1 MAAVQS
7 CPGGQMIL
15 PFRLFPQKHLED
27 VGNVVDCTSKSVS
40 SSLFIST
47 YIVAESVDEAQIFH
61 TN

>member
-27 VGNVVDCTSKSVS
+27 VGNVVDCTNKSVS

-47 YIVAESVDEAQIFH
+47 YIDSESVDEAQIFH

>member
-15 PFRLFPQKHLED
+15 PFRLFPQKHPED
-27 VGNVVDCTSKSVS
+27 VGNVVDCTNKSV

-47 YIVAESVDEAQIFH
+47 YIDAESVDEAQIFH

>member
-27 VGNVVDCTSKSVS
+27 VGNVVDCTNKSV

-47 YIVAESVDEAQIFH
+47 YIDSESVDEAQIFH

>member
-27 VGNVVDCTSKSVS
+27 VGNVVDCTNKSV

-47 YIVAESVDEAQIFH
+47 YIDAESVDEAQIFH